1 MISEDSVQNA
11 IVDLLVQCIIKK
23 KIIISTRALL
33 NFMYDLIIARS
44 HIDVNSPMFKDKI
57 GKLKNEEYISSL
69 TPNIIFDHKEL
80 SFIFNALSTL
90 DPLNVRNEKVDDFII
105 KFNNSTE
112 LMEFFD
118 EYIDYPKGYIEN
130 I

>member
-1 MISEDSVQNA
+1 
-11 IVDLLVQCIIKK
+11 
-23 KIIISTRALL
+23 
-33 NFMYDLIIARS
+33 MYDLIIARS
-44 HIDVNSPMFKDKI
+44 YIDVNSPMFKDKI
-57 GKLKNEEYISSL
+57 GKLKNEEYINSL

-112 LMEFFD
+112 LIERNACSGCNKLRWVKIPREVKVEDGAF
-118 EYIDYPKGYIEN
+118 PKWCRVERI
-130 I
+130 